1 MQQNEFEVLVKE
13 LAQKETI
20 TDVLNALSA
29 VEEEEIAQAA
39 EDLKGH
45 FCLAEIEGEKRI
57 YHVFT
62 QENEAGEEQ
71 EFVEWVMNEGEEMLK
86 FAAWFFYTNFEIKQ
100 RGTYQAAGRTYQQPK
115 RA

>member
-39 EDLKGH
+39 EDLKV
-45 FCLAEIEGEKRI
+45 I
-57 YHVFT
+57 
-62 QENEAGEEQ
+62 
-71 EFVEWVMNEGEEMLK
+71 FV
-86 FAAWFFYTNFEIKQ
+86 
-100 RGTYQAAGRTYQQPK
+100 
-115 RA
+115 